1 MTTPT
6 RVQPARKAKATPPRD
21 VIRGE
26 HGADTRFEGPDL
38 LSTYLLLWSIQSFVT
53 VKRYLQDAIYF
64 FLGSSVVATPALSFE
79 ALTGPIGVLA
89 AATQSLGVGVL
100 AHLIFVAAK
109 LRRQPLQFNSD
120 IWCLATDAAVL
131 VVGTVHLAR
140 RDSRRRGAAA
150 AGTRRDDLV
159 LAFAPAVRCMF
170 GAFYLGAGLWK
181 LNTSHLG
188 ASTSCSVIYLI
199 SMLDA
204 YAPRVADASPRLLR
218 LVADSAGALTCVLET
233 SIGLL
238 LLAPS
243 RRLQRCGVALGVVL
257 HAGIC
262 FTPPPNNIGSFSAV
276 AVMRYFCAVP
286 HGAHR
291 AVLWARGRAL
301 TVGAALAATCAVAS
315 GRVPGAID
323 DLQSA
328 VFAAISAVLLAG
340 CVVEAR
346 AADGDHND
354 DAKRAPRPPAPP
366 APAVKR
372 AQRACTAMAL
382 VYAFGLPVLGL
393 QDMGN
398 VHMFA
403 NLRTHGGSNHLL
415 LPTGLLQRWAA
426 EAAAAPTDDAGGV
439 GGVHVDAGPFAGGVV
454 RVDATTSRWIRGIY
468 PLEVTPVLRPTA
480 TARLRA
486 LGHAGREFL
495 PLVGRVYGPRPDV
508 DGSTRGPED
517 DRGAPKAA
525 AEEAKA
531 AKTKTA
537 VADSSNP
544 SVPAEG
550 RVPAPAYTVHALEL
564 RRLISEARQRDTNF
578 SITYAR
584 LPSQSGGGGG
594 IDWASAATAGT
605 PVTYTHQAGVG
616 GGEERCVVNASG
628 RACAADEPALLPWPP
643 AGPRWAVALLL
654 RVLVFYPVPVLPGF
668 VEMACCDG

>member
-1 MTTPT
+1 MATPT

-398 VHMFA
+398 V
-403 NLRTHGGSNHLL
+403 
-415 LPTGLLQRWAA
+415 
-426 EAAAAPTDDAGGV
+426 
-439 GGVHVDAGPFAGGVV
+439 
-454 RVDATTSRWIRGIY
+454 
-468 PLEVTPVLRPTA
+468 TPVLRPTA